1 MVPSVREVRRQARV
15 IAALMRVSVATALA
29 YRTDFLFDV
38 ATGLLRTA
46 ATVAPVWLVFQWRSE
61 LAGWTAPDAAAVMGF
76 WLVMYGVIGA
86 FIEPNLGA
94 AVEGIRTGSLDL
106 LLLRPADAQL
116 LVSLRRIAPGA
127 LVDVPV
133 GFALVAA
140 ASSRAA
146 PVDLLVAGVLLVAG
160 LAALYGL
167 WLLAIC
173 ASFVFVR
180 VDNLR
185 YLLWAVADA
194 GRWPRDVF
202 SAGVRLLLT
211 VVVPIAVATS
221 LPAEALRGRWTTG
234 LVATGLG
241 VAVGFLV
248 LSRWVWKRSIRRY
261 ASASS

>member
-1 MVPSVREVRRQARV
+1 MRV
-15 IAALMRVSVATALA
+15 VAALIRVSLATAMA
-29 YRTDFLFDV
+29 YRSDFLFDG

-46 ATVAPVWLVFQWRSE
+46 ATVAPVALVFTWRE
-61 LAGWTAPDAAAVMGF
+61 EVAGWNATDAASVMGF
-76 WLVMYGVIGA
+76 WLVMHGVLSA

-94 AVEGIRTGSLDL
+94 AVESIRNGSLDL

-127 LVDVPV
+127 LVDLPV
-133 GFALVAA
+133 GLALVGLAAPGAAAGDLVAA
-140 ASSRAA
+140 A
-146 PVDLLVAGVLLVAG
+146 VLVVCGLL
-160 LAALYGL
+160 ALYGL

-180 VDNLR
+180 VDNVR
-185 YLLWAVADA
+185 FLLWAVADA

-202 SAGVRLLLT
+202 SGAVRLVLT
-211 VVVPIAVATS
+211 VVVPVAVATS
-221 LPAEALRGRWTTG
+221 LPAEALAGRWSAG
-234 LVATGLG
+234 LLATGFG

-248 LSRWVWKRSIRRY
+248 LSRVVWLQSLRRY